1 MFLSQ
6 NDINDSEQYMT
17 VKEALEKIFMEE
29 SEKEWAEIEKLPE
42 AEFSRRHKIW
52 SNRLFREIVR
62 SDKIPYPEADHF
74 LERLRSKLVVK
85 LRLEKFFWRKYR

>member
-6 NDINDSEQYMT
+6 NDTNESEQYIT
-17 VKEALEKIFMEE
+17 VKESLEKIFMEE
-29 SEKEWAEIEKLPE
+29 SEKEWAEIENLPE

-52 SNRLFREIVR
+52 SNRLFREIVG
-62 SDKIPYPEADHF
+62 SNKILYPEVDHF
-74 LERLRSKLVVK
+74 LERLRSRFVVK

>member
-1 MFLSQ
+1 M
-6 NDINDSEQYMT
+6 NDPEQYMT

-52 SNRLFREIVR
+52 SNRLFREIVG
-62 SDKIPYPEADHF
+62 SNKIPYPEVDGF
-74 LERLRSKLVVK
+74 MERIRSKLIVI
-85 LRLEKFFWRKYR
+85 LHLEKFCWRKYR